1 MVRSPAQQPE
11 RLGFLVCDTRQL
23 KQVNPPLSSSSFFLL
38 GVVALQIQGLS
49 AEASFSSCVDIP
61 NRLIHPSLKRYVPW
75 LPSSPQPSVAGGFWE
90 QGLFRANC

>member
-1 MVRSPAQQPE
+1 MV
-11 RLGFLVCDTRQL
+11 
-23 KQVNPPLSSSSFFLL
+23 PPLSPSSLLLL
-38 GVVALQIQGLS
+38 GVALQIQGLS

-61 NRLIHPSLKRYVPW
+61 NRLIHPSLKLCVPW